1 MCPKRPYMHFLKQHI
16 EFQSIDFI
24 LGHKE
29 SIKVLKIK
37 IIYIMFCNH
46 NTFKLEINS
55 KKLNK
60 VHIFPESIITSI
72 NKPPSKKRAFKK
84 QTIWDVY
91 VA

>member
-1 MCPKRPYMHFLKQHI
+1 
-16 EFQSIDFI
+16 
-24 LGHKE
+24 
-29 SIKVLKIK
+29 
-37 IIYIMFCNH
+37 MFCNH

-72 NKPPSKKRAFKK
+72 NKLTSKKRTFKK